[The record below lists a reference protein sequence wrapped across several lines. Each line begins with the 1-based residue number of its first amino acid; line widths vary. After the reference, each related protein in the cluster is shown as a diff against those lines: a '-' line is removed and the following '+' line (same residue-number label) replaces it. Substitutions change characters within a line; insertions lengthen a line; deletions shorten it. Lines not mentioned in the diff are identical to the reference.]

1 MFSLLVSNDRDRSNS
16 ALNSRSMAAGL
27 NRALHLVGPEPPLGM
42 AAGTGWASET
52 TSRMAMEH
60 EIANMEPFRAWMGN
74 AKKDAVA
81 ERADFI
87 GFMMSNKIIRP

>member
-1 MFSLLVSNDRDRSNS
+1 
-16 ALNSRSMAAGL
+16 
-27 NRALHLVGPEPPLGM
+27 
-42 AAGTGWASET
+42 
-52 TSRMAMEH
+52 MAMEH